1 MASVFGVCSYFQ
13 DDNKLIRRGELA
25 LKASHLLTFDYDPD
39 IGSCRAKVQASM
51 KKKAYTVEITVDK
64 EGNIL
69 ETLCE
74 CPRGQSKCHH
84 MATVALFSSQNSS
97 STSKPCTWSQP
108 KTAKEPASSVP
119 ADAFLPLGSIAE
131 MDIAW
136 MKEELQRLEPCHLS
150 WISKPCEDQDP
161 HIRYLDVSECC
172 ATVGYNSLG
181 AEEIAVIERA
191 TKGQRTNPN
200 WSRARKGRLTA
211 SNFGAVLKVRGRKP
225 SASLLKT
232 LTAGNFLGRVAA
244 IQWGVTHE
252 KDAIELFEKHFDVK
266 VDQSG
271 IWLHESGVL
280 GASPDGMIGASEIIE
295 VKCPFSA
302 RGGLFK
308 KIDEG
313 SFYIKRSTEAVD
325 ENQEYYLDATCDPGS
340 AYYHQVQ
347 GNLCLTGR
355 DVCHLVVWAPGEM
368 VVVTVRKDPAWA
380 QNLDTLIAFFD
391 EHMRPDRTVTRANS
405 PLLLC
410 VLREGEPSEE

>member
-1 MASVFGVCSYFQ
+1 MGGVDLHDWNLSKY
-13 DDNKLIRRGELA
+13 NIAIRG
-25 LKASHLLTFDYDPD
+25 KKYWCLLTRMF
-39 IGSCRAKVQASM
+39 GMTVVNALMLHKVCTPNG
-51 KKKAYTVEITVDK
+51 KAQLSQLEFRREIA
-64 EGNIL
+64 ISYL
-69 ETLCE
+69 
-74 CPRGQSKCHH
+74 R
-84 MATVALFSSQNSS
+84 SS
-97 STSKPCTWSQP
+97 SRSSACLPTS
-108 KTAKEPASSVP
+108 PALVP
-119 ADAFLPLGSIAE
+119 QS
-131 MDIAW
+131 
-136 MKEELQRLEPCHLS
+136 
-150 WISKPCEDQDP
+150 
-161 HIRYLDVSECC
+161 
-172 ATVGYNSLG
+172 TSLG
-181 AEEIAVIERA
+181 AEEIALIERA

-211 SNFGAVLKVRGRKP
+211 SNIGAVLVVRGRKP

-252 KDAIELFEKHFDVK
+252 KDTIELFEKHFDVK

-295 VKCPFSA
+295 VKSKWGTPGHLIMGGGVVRKKCPFSA
-302 RGGLFK
+302 RGGLL
-308 KIDEG
+308 
-313 SFYIKRSTEAVD
+313 D

-340 AYYHQVQ
+340 TYYHQVQ

-355 DVCHLVVWAPGEM
+355 DVCYLVVWAPGEM

-391 EHMRPDRTVTRANS
+391 EHRRPDRAVTSANS